1 VTPGERTCN
10 GFGQARVSWYAPSQ
24 NRTPWLTP
32 APAIKT
38 VSATAGTKTT
48 IPLAPIDREAPLGAD
63 GYPFLRCSAHPSPP
77 QNGNAAC
84 TGPME
89 EVFDMRK
96 TATIAA
102 VVVLAGLPGCG
113 KTTWT

>member
-1 VTPGERTCN
+1 
-10 GFGQARVSWYAPSQ
+10 
-24 NRTPWLTP
+24 
-32 APAIKT
+32 
-38 VSATAGTKTT
+38 
-48 IPLAPIDREAPLGAD
+48 
-63 GYPFLRCSAHPSPP
+63 
-77 QNGNAAC
+77 
-84 TGPME
+84 ME